1 MKKSN
6 LSQKE
11 MLLNVI
17 LKNNKKID
25 NIKKISNTNTKLNT
39 KGNVDIKEKNRKSQ

>member
-11 MLLNVI
+11 MLLQSI
-17 LKNNKKID
+17 IKNTKKSD
-25 NIKKISNTNTKLNT
+25 NMKKISNTNAKVNS
-39 KGNVDIKEKNRKSQ
+39 KGNIDIKEKNRKSQ

>member
-11 MLLNVI
+11 LLIKSI
-17 LKNNKKID
+17 LKNQNKIE
-25 NIKKISNTNTKLNT
+25 NIKKVSNTNSKVNS
-39 KGNVDIKEKNRKSQ
+39 KGNIDVKEKNRKSQ

>member
-11 MLLNVI
+11 ILLKSI
-17 LKNNKKID
+17 LKNQNKIE
-25 NIKKISNTNTKLNT
+25 NNKKISNTNAKVNS
-39 KGNVDIKEKNRKSQ
+39 KGNIDIKEKNRKSQ

>member
-11 MLLNVI
+11 ILLNSI
-17 LKNNKKID
+17 LKNSKKIE
-25 NIKKISNTNTKLNT
+25 NIKKISNTNAKLNT

>member
-11 MLLNVI
+11 ILMKSI
-17 LKNNKKID
+17 LKSNKID
-25 NIKKISNTNTKLNT
+25 NIKKISNTKGKLNT
-39 KGNVDIKEKNRKSQ
+39 KGNVNIREKNRKSQ

>member
-11 MLLNVI
+11 LLIKSI
-17 LKNNKKID
+17 LKNQSKIE
-25 NIKKISNTNTKLNT
+25 NIKKVSNTNAKVNS
-39 KGNVDIKEKNRKSQ
+39 KGNIDVKEKNRKSQ

>member
-11 MLLNVI
+11 ILLKSI
-17 LKNNKKID
+17 LKNQNKIENNKKIS
-25 NIKKISNTNTKLNT
+25 NSNTKVNS
-39 KGNVDIKEKNRKSQ
+39 KGNIDVKEKNRKSQ

>member
-25 NIKKISNTNTKLNT
+25 NIKKISNTNKKLNT